1 MAHFLASPTEQPLV
15 NPVGRRAH
23 QVGARAV
30 SRHGAKGARPEAAA
44 CLAVAATVSTEKLRA
59 ALIARARFLLRLANE
74 PNEGDRRRVVAATPV
89 HRTSNKRRT

>member
-1 MAHFLASPTEQPLV
+1 MTHFLASPTEQPLV
-15 NPVGRRAH
+15 NPVGQLAH
-23 QVGARAV
+23 QPGQKSV
-30 SRHGAKGARPEAAA
+30 SRTGAEGYRRQAQR
-44 CLAVAATVSTEKLRA
+44 CLAMARTVSTEQLRA